1 MVTVMAKKKV
11 QVILFSESISANVTP
26 ILDSRMQPSEVI
38 FVATAALDQAVSY
51 TSTLIEA
58 SGITTKIVFISD
70 EWNFSGHLMAINA
83 LLQDRDTVDYVLNIS
98 GGNKVLAIAAYEVF
112 KQNNLGIFQVNQTCD
127 AVVWLNNPNEIG
139 EINLEDHLT
148 IERYFQLQGVAVTNM
163 QMTKVSYDAQRI
175 GKRWVKRARYLTKG
189 LALLNHL
196 ASTANNLKRCSRRLS
211 SQEYY
216 NAQLQELVGSLEYY
230 QMVRLEKKR
239 LIFSSEEARAF
250 CNGFW
255 LEEYVFS
262 ELDKIA
268 AESDYIQNVARGVE
282 VVWDYGNS
290 TVRNELDVV
299 FLANNRLFII
309 ECKARNF
316 LAQRKSGINTI
327 YKMEALLHR
336 LGGKNTCGIIASF
349 GSFNRH
355 NKERARLMG
364 LYILEA
370 ETLLDLKTHIL
381 GILRDIEQY

>member
-1 MVTVMAKKKV
+1 MAKKKV
-11 QVILFSESISANVTP
+11 QIILFSESVSANVTP
-26 ILDSRMQPSEVI
+26 ILDSRMQPSEVVFI
-38 FVATAALDQAVSY
+38 AITSLQQAVNS
-51 TSTLIEA
+51 TSALIEEK
-58 SGITTKIVFISD
+58 GITTRTVFID
-70 EWNFSGHLMAINA
+70 DAWNFNELLMTVSA
-83 LLQDRDTVDYVLNIS
+83 LLQNPDKVDYELNIS
-98 GGNKVLAIAAYEVF
+98 GGNKVLAIAAYEIF
-112 KQNNLGIFQVNQTCD
+112 KQANLGIFQVNQTSD
-127 AVVWLNNPNEIG
+127 AVVWLNNPEKK
-139 EINLEDHLT
+139 ETINLEDHLS
-148 IERYFQLQGVAVTNM
+148 IERYFQLQGVAVTH
-163 QMTKVSYDAQRI
+163 QQTSKISQEAQRL
-175 GKRWVKRARYLTKG
+175 GERWVKRARYLTKG

-196 ASTANNLKRCSRRLS
+196 ASTANNLKLYSRRLS

-230 QMVRLEKKR
+230 CLVKLEKKR
-239 LIFSSEEARAF
+239 LVFSSEESRAF

-268 AESDYIQNVARGVE
+268 TECDFIQDVARGVE

-349 GSFNRH
+349 GNFNIH

-364 LYILEA
+364 LCILEA
-370 ETLLDLKTHIL
+370 EKLLDLKKHIFR
-381 GILRDIEQY
+381 IMQDVEK

>member
-1 MVTVMAKKKV
+1 MAKKRV
-11 QVILFSESISANVTP
+11 QIILFSESVSANVTP
-26 ILDSRMQPSEVI
+26 ILDSRMQPNEVV
-38 FVATAALDQAVSY
+38 FVAITRLQQAVNSA
-51 TSTLIEA
+51 SAFIEEI
-58 SGITTKIVFISD
+58 GITTKTVFID
-70 EWNFSGHLMAINA
+70 DAWNFNDLLITISA
-83 LLQDRDTVDYVLNIS
+83 LLQYPDKVDYELNIS

-112 KQNNLGIFQVNQTCD
+112 KQENLGIFQVNQTSD
-127 AVVWLNNPNEIG
+127 VVVWLNNPANKG
-139 EINLEDHLT
+139 VINLEDHLS
-148 IERYFQLQGVAVTNM
+148 IERYFQLQGVAVTH
-163 QMTKVSYDAQRI
+163 QQTSKISQEAQRL
-175 GKRWVKRARYLTKG
+175 GKRWVKRARHLTKG

-196 ASTANNLKRCSRRLS
+196 ASTANNLKLCSRRLS

-216 NAQLQELVGSLEYY
+216 NAQLQELVGSLEFYHL
-230 QMVRLEKKR
+230 VTLEKKR
-239 LIFSSEEARAF
+239 LIFSSEEDRAF

-268 AESDYIQNVARGVE
+268 RESEYIQDVARGVE

-299 FLANNRLFII
+299 FLANNQLFII

-336 LGGKNTCGIIASF
+336 LGGKNACGVIASF
-349 GSFNRH
+349 GNFNVH

-364 LYILEA
+364 LCILEA
-370 ETLLDLKTHIL
+370 EKLLDLKKHIFH
-381 GILRDIEQY
+381 IMQDVEK